1 MKPRTIEHV
10 DVLPT
15 RLPVVK
21 TFEFAAGSAG
31 TAGGTAALHEFAAD

>member
-10 DVLPT
+10 DVFPA

-21 TFEFAAGSAG
+21 TFELAAGSAR
-31 TAGGTAALHEFAAD
+31 TAGGTASLHEFAAD